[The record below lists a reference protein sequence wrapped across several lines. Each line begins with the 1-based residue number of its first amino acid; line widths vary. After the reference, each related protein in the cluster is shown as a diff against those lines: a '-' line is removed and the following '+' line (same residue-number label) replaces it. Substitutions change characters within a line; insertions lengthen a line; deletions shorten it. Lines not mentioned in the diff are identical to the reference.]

1 MTLPAMIIDF
11 PSPSSP
17 EYATRAHLLGKQ
29 WPLCWTVG
37 NVVFRP
43 ISTISTVGY
52 AFTAWSLY
60 RSSNSAITGLTEKKD
75 WRIFALG
82 ALLHVSVI
90 VHSAIN
96 MQPLNDQLAAL
107 AGTGTDGKGKA
118 LASTTKQV
126 EGKAVEIATKWIRGN
141 YYRLAVPMIS
151 GGLSLYQ
158 ALFH

>member
-1 MTLPAMIIDF
+1 MTLPAMITEF
-11 PSPSSP
+11 PAPSSP
-17 EYATRAHLLGKQ
+17 EYNTRAVLLGKQ
-29 WPLCWTVG
+29 WPICWTVG

-43 ISTISTVGY
+43 ISTISTIGY
-52 AFTAWSLY
+52 AFSAWSIY
-60 RSSNSAITGLTEKKD
+60 RSPNPLEKRD

-107 AGTGTDGKGKA
+107 AGTGTDGRGKA

-126 EGKAVEIATKWIRGN
+126 EGKAVEISWKWIRGN
-141 YYRLAVPMIS
+141 YYRLLVPMVS

-158 ALFH
+158 AMFL